1 MATHQQKYSR
11 VEEQKDDPAP
21 GVCTTRSSG
30 EMPWKHQGGRTHYK
44 LYKPTPDRQ
53 FKMDR
58 QQSPDSGMK
67 GSSLVDQKH
76 STDCDGDQLIDHGE
90 EDDSDGLLG
99 HIYTFAFF
107 GCAFLVCYV

>member
-30 EMPWKHQGGRTHYK
+30 EMPWKHPVGRTHYK
-44 LYKPTPDRQ
+44 LYKPTPDGQ

-58 QQSPDSGMK
+58 QKSPDSGMK
-67 GSSLVDQKH
+67 GCSFVAQKH
-76 STDCDGDQLIDHGE
+76 YYDSDRDKQIDHGV
-90 EDDSDGLLG
+90 DDYTIVLFM
-99 HIYTFAFF
+99 HIISVSYENI
-107 GCAFLVCYV
+107 